1 MNSLV
6 ISSTEIGIICSVC
19 NLGQHHAVFLKRLSV
34 WCSLVISPYFPL
46 TYKWYIRQNIRRTIS
61 PCPFNMSHWV
71 WGSASWGGRIKQNIY
86 LLKITLLLKE
96 MSNFLMKGNDSPWL
110 LDWWQLLRFGGS
122 YLKANGTSKQMT
134 DYCFQKGASKHD
146 VPFWVSLQTVL
157 FPVPGT
163 SFHSLQ
169 SSKKK
174 KKKDIT
180 GESVAPFC

>member
-19 NLGQHHAVFLKRLSV
+19 NLGQHHAVFLKQLSV
-34 WCSLVISPYFPL
+34 RCSLVISPYFPL
-46 TYKWYIRQNIRRTIS
+46 TYKWYIRQNIRRNIS

-71 WGSASWGGRIKQNIY
+71 WGSTSWGGRIKQNIY

-110 LDWWQLLRFGGS
+110 LDQWQLLRFEGS

-134 DYCFQKGASKHD
+134 DHCFQKGASTHRCAFLGF
-146 VPFWVSLQTVL
+146 PANSLN
-157 FPVPGT
+157 
-163 SFHSLQ
+163 
-169 SSKKK
+169 SSAW
-174 KKKDIT
+174 
-180 GESVAPFC
+180 GQLP